1 MYGVQEAVSSTLATR
16 TQDGCQGQQERQI
29 RKDLALFCFLRLQS
43 RQRLLQAVGDGTL
56 AAYVQMAV
64 DVRGHLDVRVAQPL
78 LHVLQTVALR
88 QQHAGAGVAQV
99 VEPDMGQVVLLQQL
113 VEGMTHIVRGVRVP
127 VLPGEHIAVV
137 YVVLAEMIAVVLLL
151 LKQDFEQSNRI
162 VCQGKAAEAGCVLR
176 LVLLHDLRDPCYGAP
191 YGQRLHR
198 KVDAV
203 PFQTKHL
210 AAAQAVQRGDIDDRV
225 EALVFDGGQ
234 QIAHLCFRVERT
246 GKLCYVRHDDQIG
259 GICLDQTVP
268 LRQFECL
275 MSTFLC

>member
-16 TQDGCQGQQERQI
+16 TKDGCQGQQERQI
-29 RKDLALFCFLRLQS
+29 REDLALFCFLRLQS
-43 RQRLLQAVGDGTL
+43 RQRLLQPVGDGTL

-64 DVRGHLDVRVAQPL
+64 DVCGHLDVRVAEPL

-113 VEGMTHIVRGVRVP
+113 VEGVAHIVGGVGVP
-127 VLPGEHIAVV
+127 VLPGEHVVVV
-137 YVVLAEMIAVVLLL
+137 YVVLAIMIAVVLLL
-151 LKQDFEQSNRI
+151 LKQDFEQPHRI

-176 LVLLHDLRDPCYGAP
+176 LVLLHDLRDPGHGVP

-225 EALVFDGGQ
+225 L
-234 QIAHLCFRVERT
+234 
-246 GKLCYVRHDDQIG
+246 GK
-259 GICLDQTVP
+259 
-268 LRQFECL
+268 
-275 MSTFLC
+275 

>member
-1 MYGVQEAVSSTLATR
+1 
-16 TQDGCQGQQERQI
+16 
-29 RKDLALFCFLRLQS
+29 
-43 RQRLLQAVGDGTL
+43 
-56 AAYVQMAV
+56 MAV
-64 DVRGHLDVRVAQPL
+64 DVCGHLDVRVAEPL

-113 VEGMTHIVRGVRVP
+113 VEGVAHIVGGVGVP
-127 VLPGEHIAVV
+127 VLPGEHVVVV
-137 YVVLAEMIAVVLLL
+137 YVVLAIMIAVVLLL
-151 LKQDFEQSNRI
+151 LKQDFEQPHRI

-176 LVLLHDLRDPCYGAP
+176 LVLLHDLRDPGHGVP

-225 EALVFDGGQ
+225 L
-234 QIAHLCFRVERT
+234 
-246 GKLCYVRHDDQIG
+246 GK
-259 GICLDQTVP
+259 
-268 LRQFECL
+268 
-275 MSTFLC
+275 